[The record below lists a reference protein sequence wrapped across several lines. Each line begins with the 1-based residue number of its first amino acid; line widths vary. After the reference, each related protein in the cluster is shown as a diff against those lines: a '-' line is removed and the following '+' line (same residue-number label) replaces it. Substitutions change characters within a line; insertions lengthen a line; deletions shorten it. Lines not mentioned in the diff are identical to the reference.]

1 MIESIILHPVFLW
14 LVAVVGV
21 LIVFAATNFYSRRR
35 AAPCGHRFVHAVL
48 SNRTVCS
55 TCHADVTKDVQFNVI
70 LADPIVD
77 FLEWWGSCPISKLA
91 PCATRNRPLMTKNE
105 MRYLANLYQSEKQD
119 SE

>member
-21 LIVFAATNFYSRRR
+21 LIVFAATNFYSRHR

-77 FLEWWGSCPISKLA
+77 FLDWWSSYPASELESHALPNPPVMIQSEMHDLA
-91 PCATRNRPLMTKNE
+91 S
-105 MRYLANLYQSEKQD
+105 LYQSEMNK
-119 SE
+119 